1 MRVGRTDTNGCLNT
15 VKEAWLTGHSSEA
28 GDVGS
33 GRTATNAGAEGGKAS
48 ARTETGIER
57 GTRVWFSVVQ
67 TCWCSNP
74 LLRRKFEQGIFLLPT
89 FNLPELFRLF
99 ELFRRFEVHA
109 DRSVRATRTCDTKI
123 YGAA

>member
-1 MRVGRTDTNGCLNT
+1 MHAVHGEANGCLSI
-15 VKEAWLTGHSSEA
+15 VKEAWLTGRSSEA
-28 GDVGS
+28 GDEGS
-33 GRTATNAGAEGGKAS
+33 GQTATNAGAEGGKAS
-48 ARTETGIER
+48 ARTETGI
-57 GTRVWFSVVQ
+57 GTGARVRFSVVQ

-89 FNLPELFRLF
+89 SSSPELSRLL